1 MRIVLSG
8 IDGSGKSAHARGVV
22 AAGRK
27 KGIDLKIIWARRV
40 ALSLPLMAFCRLTR
54 ITKVYENKNGFTVS
68 EYPFYVYTPLRL
80 VRPWLLVLDWF
91 YFDLY
96 IKIYQAFTH
105 TSIVFDRYTLDAFV
119 DVLADV
125 RDPIGAGLLERL
137 LIVSLTKNMS
147 IVLLDTDEATAIERK
162 KDIPSFQYLWRR
174 RRTYIQLANKYGW
187 TVIET
192 KDSYQIVNSKICSA
206 LFGEDRR

>member
-27 KGIDLKIIWARRV
+27 KGMNLRIIWARRV
-40 ALSLPLMAFCRLTR
+40 ALSLPLMAFCRLAR
-54 ITKVYENKNGFTVS
+54 ITKVYKNNNGFTVS
-68 EYPFYVYTPLRL
+68 EYPFYAYTPLRL

-96 IKIYQAFTH
+96 IKMYQAFTR
-105 TSIVFDRYTLDAFV
+105 TSVVFDRYTLDAFV
-119 DVLADV
+119 DVLVDV
-125 RDPIGAGLLERL
+125 RNPIGAGLLERL
-137 LIVSLTKNMS
+137 FIISLTKNVS
-147 IVLLDTDEATAIERK
+147 IILLDIDEATAIERK
-162 KDIPSFQYLWRR
+162 KDISSFHYLWRR
-174 RRTYIQLANKYGW
+174 RRAYTQLADKYGW

-192 KDSYQIVNSKICSA
+192 KDSYKIVNSKICNA
-206 LFGEDRR
+206 LFGDGDT